1 MQNILP
7 SNIVV
12 VVKVV
17 EIVHVVVIV
26 VIVVVVAVARITA
39 ITIVTVVAAVAR
51 IAAVT
56 AVAIITIIAII
67 AVVTV
72 IATIAIVTLVAV
84 VAFVGEGRVEAVVG
98 EQRHFILSF
107 SLGSKHFSG
116 SDSGNGCCRCHLADS
131 FECVSAIDFFLIV
144 HYYFVKRVIAISTIL
159 FSSKLFMQCL
169 SFKGHGV
176 E

>member
-72 IATIAIVTLVAV
+72 IATIAIV
-84 VAFVGEGRVEAVVG
+84 GEGRVEAVVG

-116 SDSGNGCCRCHLADS
+116 SDSGNRCCRCHLADS
-131 FECVSAIDFFLIV
+131 FECVSSIDFFLIV
-144 HYYFVKRVIAISTIL
+144 HYYFVKRGIAISTIL